1 MTENKINWSMM
12 IEGHYLRW
20 RLLVVCPYDT
30 LSPAAPKKLSL
41 SIFSLFFRETLTYNT
56 LTQEFSL
63 LFGGF
68 FGPLLLVDFFS
79 LLSSSVCVCVLW
91 LHRIVALYYTP
102 TCVCVWIS
110 VWNFS
115 ENIYLYG
122 ICNKNQ
128 YIKSRHSNF

>member
-1 MTENKINWSMM
+1 M

-56 LTQEFSL
+56 RTQEFSL

-79 LLSSSVCVCVLW
+79 LLSSSVCVCVS
-91 LHRIVALYYTP
+91 YGYTELLL
-102 TCVCVWIS
+102 CIIHQRVCVFES
-110 VWNFS
+110 LCV
-115 ENIYLYG
+115 ELL
-122 ICNKNQ
+122 
-128 YIKSRHSNF
+128 

>member
-1 MTENKINWSMM
+1 MM

-56 LTQEFSL
+56 RTQEFSL

-79 LLSSSVCVCVLW
+79 LLSSSVCVCVCLM
-91 LHRIVALYYTP
+91 VTQNCCSVLYTNV
-102 TCVCVWIS
+102 CVCVWIS